1 MATWEAIKP
10 APPVINTFFGSYGI
24 SLSLSF
30 FYDDVFAF
38 SQKDGFNNKF
48 AVLTDLF
55 CLTQKSQN
63 RFRLKNKESVFPPFI
78 LKTRFARPRDAQIA
92 SSIIRF

>member
-1 MATWEAIKP
+1 M
-10 APPVINTFFGSYGI
+10 VYLF
-24 SLSLSF
+24 
-30 FYDDVFAF
+30 DDVFAF
-38 SQKDGFNNKF
+38 SQKDGFKF
-48 AVLTDLF
+48 AVLTDPFFWELCFFLF
-55 CLTQKSQN
+55 DAKKSQN

>member
-55 CLTQKSQN
+55 FESFFFLRSFFCLTQKSQN
-63 RFRLKNKESVFPPFI
+63 RFRLKNKESVFPPLF
-78 LKTRFARPRDAQIA
+78 
-92 SSIIRF
+92 

>member
-38 SQKDGFNNKF
+38 SQKDGFKF
-48 AVLTDLF
+48 AVLTDPFFLRALF
-55 CLTQKSQN
+55 
-63 RFRLKNKESVFPPFI
+63 FFV
-78 LKTRFARPRDAQIA
+78 
-92 SSIIRF
+92 